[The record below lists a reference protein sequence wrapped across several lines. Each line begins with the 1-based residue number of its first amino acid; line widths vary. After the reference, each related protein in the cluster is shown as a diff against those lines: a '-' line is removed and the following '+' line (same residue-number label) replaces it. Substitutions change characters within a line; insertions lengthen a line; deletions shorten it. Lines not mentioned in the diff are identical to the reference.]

1 MRRAHLAGMTE
12 PTAPPPPS
20 WTGPL
25 LAGLFDSCKQIG
37 RKLRWVA
44 LGGLLLVMQWP
55 LHQVERL
62 VAERQQRRDQATAE
76 VTSHFGEPQTLV
88 GPILTVPYRIWKT
101 EEWTENGKTQ
111 KKITWRR
118 GYAHFL
124 PAELRLAAA
133 VAPEVRRRGLFEV
146 AVYTADVVLSGRFDA
161 PDFGAWPIAGED
173 VLWSEGWL
181 SFEVTDRKG
190 LRTPLHLS
198 MGGEDLGFE
207 VGAPQGAPLARS
219 LQARIS
225 AGAARAG
232 GAFTGQVKLRG
243 SQSLEVA
250 PMGGR
255 TALAMSSTWP
265 HPSFSGAYLPDRSNI
280 RGRGFDAEWTVLRFG
295 RDFGQS
301 WTSLAEN
308 GAGTAL
314 NPETVASSAFG
325 TTFKNPTDLYA
336 EVARSSRYGLLFLV
350 MTFLVLYLWEVLRK
364 CSIHPLQ
371 YLLVGCALALFY
383 VLELALA
390 EHFGF
395 IGAYAAAAGAIVAV
409 VGLYA
414 RAIFASGRG
423 ALALSG
429 MLAAL
434 YTFLFVTLQAEDHAL
449 MIGALGLL
457 FLLGCVMYATRR
469 MNRPAVSAPAG

>member
-1 MRRAHLAGMTE
+1 MSE
-12 PTAPPPPS
+12 PASSSPSPSPPS
-20 WTGPL
+20 GTNPL
-25 LAGLFDSCKQIG
+25 LAGFLETGTQIG
-37 RKLRWVA
+37 HKLRWVA
-44 LGGLLLVMQWP
+44 LGVLLLVMQAP

-62 VAERQQRRDQATAE
+62 VDERQQRRDQATSE
-76 VTSHFGEPQTLV
+76 VTSHFGAPQTLV
-88 GPILTVPYRIWKT
+88 GPVLTVPYRIWKT
-101 EEWTENGKTQ
+101 EEWIENGKTQ
-111 KKITWRR
+111 KKVTWRR
-118 GYAHFL
+118 GYGHFL

-146 AVYTADVVLSGRFDA
+146 AVYTADVVLSGKFDA
-161 PDFGAWPIAGED
+161 PDFGAWPVAADD
-173 VLWSEGWL
+173 VLWSEAWL

-198 MGGEDLGFE
+198 MAGEDLGFE
-207 VGAPQGAPLARS
+207 VGAPLGGPLARS
-219 LQARIS
+219 LQARVS
-225 AGAARAG
+225 ARTARAG
-232 GAFTGQVKLRG
+232 GSFNGQVKLRG
-243 SQSLEVA
+243 SQSLQVA

-265 HPSFSGAYLPDRSNI
+265 HPSFSGAYLPDRSTI
-280 RGRGFDAEWTVLRFG
+280 RTRGFDAEWTVLRFG

-308 GAGTAL
+308 GTGTAL

-336 EVARSSRYGLLFLV
+336 EVARSSRYSLLFLV
-350 MTFLVLYLWEVLRK
+350 MTFLVLYLWEVLRQRT
-364 CSIHPLQ
+364 IHPLQ
-371 YLLVGCALALFY
+371 YLLCGCALALFY

-395 IGAYAAAAGAIVAV
+395 FGAYAAAAGAIVTV

-423 ALALSG
+423 ALALGG
-429 MLAAL
+429 MLSAL
-434 YTFLFVTLQAEDHAL
+434 YVFLFVTLQAEDHAL

-457 FLLGCVMYATRR
+457 VLLGCVMYATRR
-469 MNRPAVSAPAG
+469 MNRPAT